1 MRSPPSLPA
10 TVVRALAAVRRRRRT
25 LALIE
30 ATAWTAGGFAV
41 VGLGLP
47 LVGLPEEGPGAWAR
61 ALARLWIAACV
72 LLPIVR
78 FVVPP
83 WLRTADP
90 LRVAR
95 AVDDRVPQ
103 TRDSLHAAVDLAGA
117 LDAGKWDDPVTRHL
131 VRDHLAAAS
140 DRVSV
145 VDPRSLLPWSSLGR
159 RTLGGPALLIVAAT
173 VLLVSPEP
181 ADRGWDRLF
190 GPPPAT
196 ADAGADDAAGEDLEP
211 VTLVLRNLVLKL
223 APPAYAARET
233 LTLDGTTGDFQA
245 LPGTTVELAADVPSG
260 GESVAVVWLA
270 PEGEPVRFDG
280 SVRGDRVKIE
290 FVAPGSGRY
299 WVELGR
305 GRLRE
310 ELRTRRFRV
319 EALPDDPPELEV
331 SGPGGAVE
339 IKPDD
344 VLPLAVLAS
353 DDFAL
358 SRLELVVVKGRQEI
372 ARESI
377 ADVTGQP
384 AFDGVHGWSPAALQ
398 GQGGELQIIVE
409 AWDNDTVN
417 GPKVTRSR
425 AIEAWVPTPRD
436 HHRKVLDLKKR
447 VLDQSLDLLAAL
459 LVDNATLPPDGSTAE
474 VLAQHD
480 REDGLARDLFA
491 SAAEL
496 GAAMEADPFERR
508 EVFLGIGT
516 AIENLSRRWE
526 DVVEVTETEIRPGAR
541 LSVDRSTLQALVRT
555 RDLTITE
562 LERIVLDLG
571 AFVDLQIGED
581 AADQLA
587 AVEPQLADLADLIR
601 QSSEGAMV
609 DEEIEA
615 ALRELQESLEE
626 IAEQMAERSRGPDEG
641 FQNQMPDELQRS
653 TLDEI
658 RDLLAEGKHDEA
670 MEKLRQAMDALEQM
684 KSGLQQEQQQMAGG
698 QEAEQLAQALQE
710 GIEES
715 KRLEAEQQAILD
727 ETRALQER
735 FGTGEPFDEA
745 QSEQLAQDIAEL
757 QERIAQLPPD
767 GLSPRTRGGV
777 QAWAR
782 AAAQSGDRLQQRVDE
797 GDLAA
802 AAQQASEVGAY
813 LDEARNELRTASGDS
828 AEAVDAA
835 RGEVQAAAA
844 LAADIQQRLAEA
856 EARARRA
863 QGQAAAASE
872 GMQGRQGEARA
883 GVSEL
888 RQRMEQMGGSAYNP
902 VSGRENLEAAG
913 QMMERS
919 RGRLGQG
926 RTGPAIGS
934 QEGAIGQLQ
943 AFRQSL
949 EEAQQAMQSG
959 QRMGQRPGQGQAG
972 QGEGGRPGPW
982 ARADDHNGDSTESD
996 EVELPDPEDF
1006 VSPEAF
1012 RALVQEEA
1020 GGDAPERYRPMN
1032 NSYYEELVK

>member
-344 VLPLAVLAS
+344 VLPLEFQDDTAPGGKAS
-353 DDFAL
+353 GGTVQA
-358 SRLELVVVKGRQEI
+358 
-372 ARESI
+372 
-377 ADVTGQP
+377 
-384 AFDGVHGWSPAALQ
+384 SPY
-398 GQGGELQIIVE
+398 
-409 AWDNDTVN
+409 
-417 GPKVTRSR
+417 
-425 AIEAWVPTPRD
+425 VPRI
-436 HHRKVLDLKKR
+436 KL
-447 VLDQSLDLLAAL
+447 
-459 LVDNATLPPDGSTAE
+459 
-474 VLAQHD
+474 
-480 REDGLARDLFA
+480 
-491 SAAEL
+491 
-496 GAAMEADPFERR
+496 
-508 EVFLGIGT
+508 
-516 AIENLSRRWE
+516 WE
-526 DVVEVTETEIRPGAR
+526 
-541 LSVDRSTLQALVRT
+541 
-555 RDLTITE
+555 
-562 LERIVLDLG
+562 
-571 AFVDLQIGED
+571 
-581 AADQLA
+581 
-587 AVEPQLADLADLIR
+587 
-601 QSSEGAMV
+601 
-609 DEEIEA
+609 
-615 ALRELQESLEE
+615 ESL
-626 IAEQMAERSRGPDEG
+626 
-641 FQNQMPDELQRS
+641 
-653 TLDEI
+653 
-658 RDLLAEGKHDEA
+658 H
-670 MEKLRQAMDALEQM
+670 
-684 KSGLQQEQQQMAGG
+684 
-698 QEAEQLAQALQE
+698 
-710 GIEES
+710 
-715 KRLEAEQQAILD
+715 
-727 ETRALQER
+727 
-735 FGTGEPFDEA
+735 
-745 QSEQLAQDIAEL
+745 
-757 QERIAQLPPD
+757 
-767 GLSPRTRGGV
+767 
-777 QAWAR
+777 
-782 AAAQSGDRLQQRVDE
+782 
-797 GDLAA
+797 
-802 AAQQASEVGAY
+802 
-813 LDEARNELRTASGDS
+813 
-828 AEAVDAA
+828 
-835 RGEVQAAAA
+835 
-844 LAADIQQRLAEA
+844 
-856 EARARRA
+856 
-863 QGQAAAASE
+863 
-872 GMQGRQGEARA
+872 
-883 GVSEL
+883 
-888 RQRMEQMGGSAYNP
+888 
-902 VSGRENLEAAG
+902 
-913 QMMERS
+913 
-919 RGRLGQG
+919 
-926 RTGPAIGS
+926 
-934 QEGAIGQLQ
+934 
-943 AFRQSL
+943 AF
-949 EEAQQAMQSG
+949 
-959 QRMGQRPGQGQAG
+959 
-972 QGEGGRPGPW
+972 
-982 ARADDHNGDSTESD
+982 
-996 EVELPDPEDF
+996 
-1006 VSPEAF
+1006 
-1012 RALVQEEA
+1012 
-1020 GGDAPERYRPMN
+1020 GGDAEQYDRILSRFAKRRVEAASWGAVARDPLPLAVIYVLTPHREAARPIEINAIDEFEATMCLAASMYQAETYTDERAAFALDAAAKLPAAVPVRQV
-1032 NSYYEELVK
+1032 SYARSYDGLDELRAAILSDAGSLTR